1 MIAASMYS
9 RETHAPTNLQILLPP
24 LLKLPV
30 EVLQQIIDYIANPD
44 VENIALSCSY
54 LHSVARS
61 QLIRHREWKRRFSRV
76 SWGKICHGWVDQF
89 GQHPAKLLEEILT
102 DHRIAS
108 YPSVLT
114 IGDCSHHQDDSKI
127 GDLPRS
133 LELEYYNSASASI
146 NDLRY
151 EIYQAARDFCYHT
164 PRCAR
169 KCISDVWDNLMER
182 VLALHKNPIITL
194 LLRLLPNVEV
204 LRYSSR
210 AYPSPLW
217 FQLLSKIAEESRA
230 HPGLVFP
237 LSKLHTV
244 EIDRAYSNTRF
255 LISVIGLPSL
265 RSLRIL
271 NRRSLRILSGLASGT
286 HWGSLA
292 ALPAN
297 LGIIAL
303 SIDGC
308 YSGVNFLT
316 TVMSRIPNLQEFR
329 YKNAEF
335 NPSKPCPRAP
345 NSIVECLLQYASHSL
360 VSLTIVGYSDTYCSG
375 YIGSLRGF
383 KNLRYI
389 QIDVPMLVEHP
400 RKITVGDRVFEV
412 ASDGIDISYDDDDL
426 CVEKAVYDIDAVS
439 SEDESDVYSDYE
451 VPSTWYL
458 DVAEQAPIVHQLI
471 NVLPASA
478 ETLTLEMAADKN
490 IMLQML
496 SRLPQRKAERL
507 PHLKEILYQCEER
520 CVLGIEEECEKLGL
534 RVAQVLKYGA
544 IKNGRRDS
552 LDSEDSCAK
561 WGWWLNYGDP
571 DDCNRFIYNDYDYD
585 DYIGAQ
591 DDINGSPDPSLLAEA
606 ENAVSDDVPSCVYED
621 IEAFEWLVRQ
631 APDSSWS

>member
-1 MIAASMYS
+1 MSCEYSVLTNTSVNLPLIAASMYS
-9 RETHAPTNLQILLPP
+9 HEACTSTNLQIVLAP
-24 LLKLPV
+24 LLKSPV
-30 EVLQQIIDYIANPD
+30 EVLQRIIDYLANPD

-54 LHSVARS
+54 LHSVARG
-61 QLIRHREWKRRFSRV
+61 QLIRHRERKRLFSRV
-76 SWGKICHGWVDQF
+76 SLGKSSNGWGERFD
-89 GQHPAKLLEEILT
+89 QHPAKLLEEILT

-108 YPSVLT
+108 YPSDLT
-114 IGDCSHHQDDSKI
+114 IGDCWRHQDDCKI
-127 GDLPRS
+127 GDLPHS
-133 LELEYYNSASASI
+133 LELEYYNSASNSI

-182 VLALHKNPIITL
+182 VLASHKDPVITL

-204 LRYSSR
+204 LRYRPYTSR
-210 AYPSPLW
+210 APHPLC
-217 FQLLSKIAEESRA
+217 FQLLSKVAEESCA
-230 HPGLVFP
+230 YPGLVFP

-244 EIDRAYSNTRF
+244 EIDRASNCSRF

-265 RSLRIL
+265 RSVRIL
-271 NRRSLRILSGLASGT
+271 GELASGT
-286 HWGSLA
+286 HWSLPTP
-292 ALPAN
+292 LPATV
-297 LGIIAL
+297 GIITL

-308 YSGVNFLT
+308 YSGVNVLT

-329 YKNAEF
+329 YKNAGF
-335 NPSKPCPRAP
+335 NPSKPYREGPT
-345 NSIVECLLQYASHSL
+345 SIVECLLQYASHSL
-360 VSLTIVGYSDTYCSG
+360 VSLTIVGYSGTYCSG

-383 KNLRYI
+383 RNLRHI

-400 RKITVGDRVFEV
+400 RKIIVGDRVFEV
-412 ASDGIDISYDDDDL
+412 TSGGIDISYNDNDW
-426 CVEKAVYDIDAVS
+426 CMEKAAEDIDTVS

-458 DVAEQAPIVHQLI
+458 DVAEQAPIVHQLT

-496 SRLPQRKAERL
+496 SRLPERKTERL

-520 CVLGIEEECEKLGL
+520 CVLGIEDECERLGL

-544 IKNGRRDS
+544 MKNCRRDS
-552 LDSEDSCAK
+552 LDSEDACAK
-561 WGWWLNYGDP
+561 WGWWLNYDDP
-571 DDCNRFIYNDYDYD
+571 DDTNYYYNYDYPPDYD
-585 DYIGAQ
+585 Q
-591 DDINGSPDPSLLAEA
+591 
-606 ENAVSDDVPSCVYED
+606 
-621 IEAFEWLVRQ
+621 Q
-631 APDSSWS
+631 

>member
-1 MIAASMYS
+1 MYGREAYAS
-9 RETHAPTNLQILLPP
+9 TNLQIVLSP

-44 VENIALSCSY
+44 IENTALSCSY
-54 LHSVARS
+54 LHNVARG
-61 QLIRHREWKRRFSRV
+61 QLIRHREWKRRYSRV
-76 SWGKICHGWVDQF
+76 SWGKISNGWGDQF
-89 GQHPAKLLEEILT
+89 GEHPAKLLERILT

-114 IGDCSHHQDDSKI
+114 IGDCSHHQDNSKI

-133 LELEYYNSASASI
+133 LELEYYNSASTSI

-204 LRYSSR
+204 LRYSSQD
-210 AYPSPLW
+210 YPSPLW
-217 FQLLSKIAEESRA
+217 FELLSKIAEESRA

-244 EIDRAYSNTRF
+244 EIDRAYMSSAF

-265 RSLRIL
+265 RSVRIL
-271 NRRSLRILSGLASGT
+271 GELASRT
-286 HWGSLA
+286 CWSLPIS
-292 ALPAN
+292 LPATV
-297 LGIIAL
+297 GIITL

-308 YSGVNFLT
+308 YSSVNFLT
-316 TVMSRIPNLQEFR
+316 EVMSRIPNLQEFR
-329 YKNAEF
+329 YKNAGF
-335 NPSKPCPRAP
+335 NPSKPYPRAP
-345 NSIVECLLQYASHSL
+345 SSIVECLLQHASHSL
-360 VSLTIVGYSDTYCSG
+360 VSLTIVGYSGTYCSG
-375 YIGSLRGF
+375 SIGSLRGF
-383 KNLRYI
+383 KNLRHI

-400 RKITVGDRVFEV
+400 RKVIVNDMMFEV
-412 ASDGIDISYDDDDL
+412 ASEGIDISYNDDDL
-426 CVEKAVYDIDAVS
+426 CMEKAVKDIDTVS
-439 SEDESDVYSDYE
+439 SEDERDVYSDYE

-458 DVAEQAPIVHQLI
+458 DVAEQASIVHQLI
-471 NVLPASA
+471 NILPASA

-496 SRLPQRKAERL
+496 SRLPERKTERL
-507 PHLKEILYQCEER
+507 PHLKEVLYQCEER
-520 CVLGIEEECEKLGL
+520 CVLGIEDECERLGL

-544 IKNGRRDS
+544 IKNCRRDS
-552 LDSEDSCAK
+552 LDSEDACAR
-561 WGWWLNYGDP
+561 WGWWLNYNDP
-571 DDCNRFIYNDYDYD
+571 EDCNSYYDYDYND
-585 DYIGAQ
+585 DDVAEYASS
-591 DDINGSPDPSLLAEA
+591 GSPNPSLNVEA
-606 ENAVSDDVPSCVYED
+606 ENPVSDDVPSCVYED